1 MNIHIKPMKLQFIN
15 NNDGTWSKILT
26 DIDGRLVMQEL
37 NLLLLPEML
46 RKEYFDEWEEQM
58 KNSPITNIV
67 EVDRFI

>member
-67 EVDRFI
+67 EVERFI

>member
-1 MNIHIKPMKLQFIN
+1 MNIEIKQMKLKFIN

-46 RKEYFDEWEEQM
+46 NKEYFDGWEKQM
-58 KNSPITNIV
+58 CDSPITNIIEV
-67 EVDRFI
+67 ERFI